1 MRPSWW
7 AYLFMGVLTC
17 SVAFLLFNQPSL
29 LNRSADVAA
38 ESERQP
44 ADELSDRSPITKD
57 EARPDVDSIAADL
70 TPEQLSIAQD
80 HARIEDTGPREASS
94 PNDTNQNLAWLAYYA
109 YSEIPPETKPAD
121 TVRVFFKDVPPG
133 TPVEE
138 IKRVADVLGLDVT
151 FMKAVAKVESNFDPK
166 QRTGSYIGLFQL
178 SKYEFGKYGSGD
190 ILIARDNAVA
200 FALKYLTEAILF
212 EKYTRR
218 KPTLNDLYLIHQQG
232 IEGAAEHIS
241 QPNRLAWRSMCAT
254 EEGKQKGEKWCKR
267 AIWGNTLPA
276 LKRAWKNVNNVTS
289 AAFVGMW
296 QQRVSH
302 FYSRYSDAAVAP

>member
-1 MRPSWW
+1 
-7 AYLFMGVLTC
+7 
-17 SVAFLLFNQPSL
+17 
-29 LNRSADVAA
+29 
-38 ESERQP
+38 
-44 ADELSDRSPITKD
+44 
-57 EARPDVDSIAADL
+57 
-70 TPEQLSIAQD
+70 
-80 HARIEDTGPREASS
+80 REASS

-241 QPNRLAWRSMCAT
+241 QPNRLAW
-254 EEGKQKGEKWCKR
+254 
-267 AIWGNTLPA
+267 
-276 LKRAWKNVNNVTS
+276 
-289 AAFVGMW
+289 
-296 QQRVSH
+296 
-302 FYSRYSDAAVAP
+302 

>member
-1 MRPSWW
+1 MRPSSW

-29 LNRSADVAA
+29 PNRSANVSI
-38 ESERQP
+38 ESEGQS
-44 ADELSDRSPITKD
+44 AQETSDRSPISKD
-57 EARPDVDSIAADL
+57 EARPDVDSAAVDL
-70 TPEQLSIAQD
+70 TPDQLPLAQD
-80 HARIEDTGPREASS
+80 QARLEETGSRQSSS
-94 PNDTNQNLAWLAYYA
+94 PTDTNQNLAWLAYYA

-121 TVRVFFKDVPPG
+121 TVRDFFKDIAPG

-138 IKRVADVLGLDVT
+138 IKRVAGVLGLDVT

-190 ILIARDNAVA
+190 ILAARDNAIA

-218 KPTLNDLYLIHQQG
+218 KPSLNDLYLIHQQG

-276 LKRAWKNVNNVTS
+276 LKRTWKNVNNVTS

-302 FYSRYSDAAVAP
+302 FYSRYSDATVTP